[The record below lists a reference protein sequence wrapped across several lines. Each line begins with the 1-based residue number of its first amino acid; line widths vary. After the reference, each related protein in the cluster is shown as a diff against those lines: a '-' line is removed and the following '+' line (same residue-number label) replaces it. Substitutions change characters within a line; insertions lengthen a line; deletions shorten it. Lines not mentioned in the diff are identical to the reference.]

1 MGVDSIWISWST
13 TDFQSKEPETN
24 PDMEMPAMDKK
35 GNESTGG
42 IGTFGS
48 AVERQIKFTKSPKLN
63 LTVADIST
71 RQEKLPGRRD
81 SEPIHTES
89 ECDTDV
95 ALRIKEDHHVSCH

>member
-1 MGVDSIWISWST
+1 
-13 TDFQSKEPETN
+13 
-24 PDMEMPAMDKK
+24 
-35 GNESTGG
+35 
-42 IGTFGS
+42 
-48 AVERQIKFTKSPKLN
+48 

-81 SEPIHTES
+81 SEPIPTES